1 MSLDPKPRVL
11 LTGGGGQVGQAFQRL
26 VAGTYDVVAPSRAIL
41 DLCEPDMIATFVE
54 AGSWSLVINAGAYT
68 AVDRAES
75 EPIEA
80 WRVNAVAPAALALAT
95 VKAGVPLIQI
105 STDYV
110 FNGMKP
116 SAYLESDPVG
126 PISVYGASK
135 EGGEQAVRT
144 QNPRHVIL
152 RTAWVV
158 SPYGQNFIKTMLR
171 LAQDR
176 DQLAVVDDQLG
187 CPTSA
192 ADIAGTLVA
201 VADRLMSSTD
211 TPYGTYHFVNSGEA
225 TWCELA
231 RRVFQRAVRYNQR
244 VPDVRAIPSSDY
256 PTPARRPMNSRLDT
270 AKITQDFGV
279 VPRSWHQAVDQVVD
293 ELLKTE
299 A

>member
-1 MSLDPKPRVL
+1 MSLDQKPRVL
-11 LTGGGGQVGQAFQRL
+11 LTGGAGQVGRAFQRL
-26 VAGTYDVVAPSRAIL
+26 AAGGFDVVAPGRA
-41 DLCEPDMIATFVE
+41 DMNLSNPEAIEAFVE
-54 AGSWSLVINAGAYT
+54 ARPWDLVINAGAYT

-75 EPIEA
+75 QPIEA
-80 WRVNAVAPAALALAT
+80 WQVNALAPAALALAT
-95 VKAGVPLIQI
+95 AKAGIPLIQI

-110 FNGMKP
+110 FNGMKA

-158 SPYGQNFIKTMLR
+158 SPFGQNFIKTMLR

-176 DQLAVVDDQLG
+176 DQLTVVDDQLG

-192 ADIAGTLVA
+192 FDIAGALVA
-201 VADRLMSSTD
+201 IADQLMTSKD
-211 TPYGTYHFVNSGEA
+211 APYGTYHFVNSGEA

-231 RRVFQRAVRYNQR
+231 RSVFQRPRASITRFRMFAQFLVRPIQR
-244 VPDVRAIPSSDY
+244 LCVGR
-256 PTPARRPMNSRLDT
+256 
-270 AKITQDFGV
+270 
-279 VPRSWHQAVDQVVD
+279 
-293 ELLKTE
+293 
-299 A
+299 

>member
-1 MSLDPKPRVL
+1 MGLDQKPRVL
-11 LTGGGGQVGQAFQRL
+11 LTGGGGQVGLAFQRL
-26 VAGTYDVVAPSRAIL
+26 AAAGFDVVAPARAEL
-41 DLCEPDMIATFVE
+41 NLSDPDAIMAYIE
-54 AGSWSLVINAGAYT
+54 SQSWNLVINAGAYT

-75 EPIEA
+75 EPVEA
-80 WRVNAVAPAALALAT
+80 WRVNALAPAALALAT
-95 VKAGVPLIQI
+95 ANAGVPMIQV

-158 SPYGQNFIKTMLR
+158 SAFGQNFIKTMLR

-176 DQLAVVDDQLG
+176 DQLSVVDDQRG

-192 ADIAGTLVA
+192 ADIAGALVTI
-201 VADRLMSSTD
+201 ADRLTASKD
-211 TPYGTYHFVNSGEA
+211 APHGTYHFVNSGEA

-231 RRVFQRAVRYNQR
+231 RSVFQRAGHYNHK
-244 VPDVRAIPSSDY
+244 VPVVRAIPSSDY

-270 AKITQDFGV
+270 SKITQDFGI
-279 VPRSWHQAVDQVVD
+279 VPRPWHQAVDQVVD
-293 ELLKTE
+293 ELLT
-299 A
+299 AA